1 MHGPALSWSCLEC
14 RYLPMKPKLLF
25 FDVGETLVSE
35 ARMWRAWAEWLGV
48 PDFTF
53 FAAFGSVIGARLHHE
68 AVFPLV
74 RPGIDLEAEAAARR
88 AAGHTTGF
96 LEEDLYPDTDPALR
110 WAVEQGY
117 RLGFAG
123 NHSERT
129 EAFVRGLGIEGAIV
143 GSSGRWG
150 VAKPDSRFF
159 QRIIAEAGLEPGEIV
174 YIGDRIDNDVL
185 PALRMGLRAVF
196 VERGPWGVVQAG
208 WPEAAQVRARIRTL
222 SELPQVLSGLS
233 PT

>member
-1 MHGPALSWSCLEC
+1 
-14 RYLPMKPKLLF
+14 
-25 FDVGETLVSE
+25 
-35 ARMWRAWAEWLGV
+35 
-48 PDFTF
+48 
-53 FAAFGSVIGARLHHE
+53 
-68 AVFPLV
+68 
-74 RPGIDLEAEAAARR
+74 
-88 AAGHTTGF
+88 
-96 LEEDLYPDTDPALR
+96 
-110 WAVEQGY
+110 
-117 RLGFAG
+117 
-123 NHSERT
+123 
-129 EAFVRGLGIEGAIV
+129 
-143 GSSGRWG
+143 